1 MAHSVPMRHA
11 ALHAGP
17 PHTLKHAQ
25 SAGVEALRRVQSR
38 FARRCRAQHLR
49 VLAAVTLDFNTTV
62 FDKELI
68 SFAGREEYIYKG
80 GRDKLHM
87 LPEAFRGIKQIGVI
101 GWGSQ
106 APAQVQL
113 PHCQSIGLVFAV
125 SIRQEV
131 VYRLLLP
138 VSADITSRT
147 ANCGALPS
155 LQRTEVSTHMCSLPG
170 AMAFLCWSAF
180 KCFTY
185 NVLATHRRRTSGTLW
200 RWPACRT

>member
-1 MAHSVPMRHA
+1 MRHT
-11 ALHAGP
+11 ALHAGS
-17 PHTLKHAQ
+17 PHNLRHAQ
-25 SAGVEALRRVQSR
+25 SAGVEALRGLQSR

-106 APAQVQL
+106 APAQVQP
-113 PHCQSIGLVFAV
+113 PH
-125 SIRQEV
+125 RQP
-131 VYRLLLP
+131 R
-138 VSADITSRT
+138 
-147 ANCGALPS
+147 CGAPAERTG
-155 LQRTEVSTHMCSLPG
+155 QRVLCSVLITLAVQP
-170 AMAFLCWSAF
+170 
-180 KCFTY
+180 
-185 NVLATHRRRTSGTLW
+185 VLARHRSYRQTCC
-200 RWPACRT
+200 PAVL

>member
-1 MAHSVPMRHA
+1 MANSIPMRHA
-11 ALHAGP
+11 ALQAGS
-17 PHTLKHAQ
+17 PHTLRHAQ
-25 SAGVEALRRVQSR
+25 SAGVEALRGLQSR

-87 LPEAFRGIKQIGVI
+87 LPDAFRGIKRIGVI

-113 PHCQSIGLVFAV
+113 PHPAV
-125 SIRQEV
+125 EMV
-131 VYRLLLP
+131 
-138 VSADITSRT
+138 
-147 ANCGALPS
+147 
-155 LQRTEVSTHMCSLPG
+155 
-170 AMAFLCWSAF
+170 
-180 KCFTY
+180 
-185 NVLATHRRRTSGTLW
+185 
-200 RWPACRT
+200 

>member
-1 MAHSVPMRHA
+1 MAHSVPMTPT
-11 ALHAGP
+11 ALHAGSA
-17 PHTLKHAQ
+17 HTVRHPQ
-25 SAGVEALRRVQSR
+25 SAGVAALRRLQSR

-106 APAQVQL
+106 APAQVPWL
-113 PHCQSIGLVFAV
+113 HRWC
-125 SIRQEV
+125 
-131 VYRLLLP
+131 
-138 VSADITSRT
+138 T
-147 ANCGALPS
+147 
-155 LQRTEVSTHMCSLPG
+155 
-170 AMAFLCWSAF
+170 
-180 KCFTY
+180 
-185 NVLATHRRRTSGTLW
+185 LA
-200 RWPACRT
+200 

>member
-1 MAHSVPMRHA
+1 M
-11 ALHAGP
+11 LQAGS
-17 PHTLKHAQ
+17 PHTLRHAQ
-25 SAGVEALRRVQSR
+25 SAGVEALRGLHSR

-113 PHCQSIGLVFAV
+113 PHLQTDRNDSASMTEHEAV
-125 SIRQEV
+125 CIV
-131 VYRLLLP
+131 LLP
-138 VSADITSRT
+138 VPPVP
-147 ANCGALPS
+147 ALRQPS
-155 LQRTEVSTHMCSLPG
+155 
-170 AMAFLCWSAF
+170 
-180 KCFTY
+180 
-185 NVLATHRRRTSGTLW
+185 
-200 RWPACRT
+200 